1 MLRRLSPDRC
11 PATVSVKNRIKAW
24 DTDHTADSADWA
36 GESWQVRIHCV
47 CCCGVSQ
54 LTTDQSSIQTSTE
67 LQLFFNTAALCSVIG
82 QRAAGHHNPLGSN
95 QSDHWAVYRPG
106 WTTVTTATHIQY
118 REVHLTQLSS
128 SCCVLFWNDP
138 DVMSLTHLLSDIKP
152 IKRIDRVSHDCCVSG
167 QSGRGLRVRRCGV
180 SAVNSQLRSRW

>member
-1 MLRRLSPDRC
+1 MLRRPSPDRC

-24 DTDHTADSADWA
+24 DSDHTADSAHWT

-54 LTTDQSSIQTSTE
+54 LTTDQSSIQTPTE

-118 REVHLTQLSS
+118 CQVHLTAFSS
-128 SCCVLFWNDP
+128 SWCVLFWNDP
-138 DVMSLTHLLSDIKP
+138 DVMSLAHLLSDIKL
-152 IKRIDRVSHDCCVSG
+152 IKHIGRVSHDCCVSG
-167 QSGRGLRVRRCGV
+167 ESGRGLRVRRCGV